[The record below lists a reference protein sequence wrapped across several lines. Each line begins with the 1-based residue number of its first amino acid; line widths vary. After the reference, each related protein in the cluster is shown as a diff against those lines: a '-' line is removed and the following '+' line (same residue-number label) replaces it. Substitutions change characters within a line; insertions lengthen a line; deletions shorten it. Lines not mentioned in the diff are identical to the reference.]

1 MGEKNKQ
8 KCANK
13 NICLLDENISYFSTL
28 ILLYFTKKA
37 KKSIAIRSNL
47 KLIGWILERY
57 LFNMREQCILK
68 INELMTEGM
77 EW

>member
-37 KKSIAIRSNL
+37 KKYCNKVEFEIDWMDTRKVSL
-47 KLIGWILERY
+47 
-57 LFNMREQCILK
+57 
-68 INELMTEGM
+68 
-77 EW
+77 